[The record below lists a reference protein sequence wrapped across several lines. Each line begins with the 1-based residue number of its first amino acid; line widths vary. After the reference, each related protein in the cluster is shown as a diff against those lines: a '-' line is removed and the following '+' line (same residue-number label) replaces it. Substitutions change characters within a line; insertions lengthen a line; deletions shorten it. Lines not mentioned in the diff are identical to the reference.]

1 MSRPA
6 TGSRAFFG
14 GPPWWLVV
22 AVPVGMVLA
31 LFGLEA
37 AGMPTAPAVLV
48 LFAALFVV
56 FTVAA
61 VTRRGWPAALR
72 TTVLPRA
79 GGLLAG
85 AAVMS
90 SGLTITGVQRP
101 WADDTYLPGLVAL
114 AVVLF
119 GLQYLL
125 GRSRRTAVS
134 GRAEEPGESSR

>member
-31 LFGLEA
+31 LFVLEA

-56 FTVAA
+56 FTGAA
-61 VTRRGWPAALR
+61 VGRRGWPAALR
-72 TTVLPRA
+72 TTVLSGA

-90 SGLTITGVQRP
+90 SGSTITGVQRP

-119 GLQYLL
+119 GLQFLL
-125 GRSRRTAVS
+125 RGKRRPSSSGQRAAQDEAGR
-134 GRAEEPGESSR
+134 

>member
-22 AVPVGMVLA
+22 AVPVGMILA
-31 LFGLEA
+31 LFMLEA

-48 LFAALFVV
+48 LFAALFIV

-61 VTRRGWPAALR
+61 VGRRGWPAALR
-72 TTVLPRA
+72 TTVLPGA

-125 GRSRRTAVS
+125 GRSRRTTVS
-134 GRAEEPGESSR
+134 ARAGDPGEGS